1 MAIIGFNTRSIGE
14 EQTVREAVAFAVEH
28 GIGGVELDGRGL
40 WQDILSPDDVHYMK
54 VQRARHGLQYSIHF
68 AQATAPA
75 SHDAGRRTR
84 HLKELEET
92 MELAHDIGARAVVVH
107 IGRIDGASP
116 ESDGVRRESTD
127 HAVDF
132 LKTAVPKAEE
142 CGVVLCVENL
152 LHRHGDVTLAYDELV
167 DIINRVD
174 SPVVGITLDTGHAV
188 LTDGLDEAFEAFGPY
203 LRHLHIHD
211 CVDDEDHHEIG
222 KGDLDLGRYAQ
233 VLGSAPFVLTLE
245 VGKAAALAAEPGEDP
260 QGVVLRSRE
269 AVKAMLGD
277 LAQ

>member
-14 EQTVREAVAFAVEH
+14 EKTAREAVDFAVEH

-40 WQDILSPDDVHYMK
+40 WPDILSPDDIRYMK

-75 SHDAGRRTR
+75 SHDAGRRAR
-84 HLKELEET
+84 HLRELEDT
-92 MELAHDIGARAVVVH
+92 MELAHDIGARAIVVH
-107 IGRIDGASP
+107 LGRIDGASP
-116 ESDGVRRESTD
+116 ISEGVRRVSAS

-132 LKTAVPKAEE
+132 LKSAVPKAEE
-142 CGVVLCVENL
+142 CGVVLSVENL
-152 LHRHGDVTLAYDELV
+152 LHRHEDVTLGYDELIDV
-167 DIINRVD
+167 INRVD

-188 LTDGLDEAFEAFGPY
+188 LTDGLDEAFEAFEPY

-211 CVDDEDHHEIG
+211 CVDNEDHHEIG
-222 KGDLDLGRYAQ
+222 KGDLDLGRYAR
-233 VLGSAPFVLTLE
+233 VLGSAPFLLTLE
-245 VGKAAALAAEPGEDP
+245 VGKAAALAAKAGEDP
-260 QGVVLRSRE
+260 TGVVLRSRD
-269 AVKAMLGD
+269 AVKTMLGE